1 MGSRIGKIWLALGY
15 LFLYLPI
22 FTLIVFSFN
31 DSKMVT
37 LWGGF
42 TLKWYDLV
50 ASDTE
55 VIDGLKLSLK
65 IALLSA
71 TSSVLLGMLAAF
83 AMVKYKK
90 FRGRTAF
97 IAHINAPLVVPE
109 VITGVSLLLFFVMC
123 ERMLGLPERGLFTIW
138 AGHTSVGM
146 AYAAVVIQSRLTEM
160 DKSLEE
166 AAMDLGC
173 RPFQVF
179 TLVTLPMIA
188 QSLLSS
194 WLLTFTISLDDVV
207 LSAFLSGPGSTTL
220 PIVILSRARLGLNPT
235 INVVATLTVAVVSV
249 AVLAGSLW
257 MLRQERKRAAEQ
269 AAAYREGMATKALPA
284 KRPTV
289 ASDFGVP

>member
-1 MGSRIGKIWLALGY
+1 MDSRIGKIWLSMGY

-42 TLKWYDLV
+42 TLKWYGLI
-50 ASDTE
+50 AHDTE

-71 TSSVLLGMLAAF
+71 TSSVVLGMLAAF

-90 FRGRTAF
+90 FFGRTSF

-109 VITGVSLLLFFVMC
+109 VITGLSLLLFVVMC
-123 ERMLGLPERGLFTIW
+123 QRVFGVPDRGLFTIW

-146 AYAAVVIQSRLTEM
+146 AYAAVVIQSRLLEM

-179 TLVTLPMIA
+179 TLVTFPMIV
-188 QSLLSS
+188 QSLASS

-207 LSAFLSGPGSTTL
+207 ATAFLSGPGSTTL
-220 PIVILSRARLGLNPT
+220 PIIILSRARLGLNPT
-235 INVVATLTVAVVSV
+235 INVIATITVAVVSV
-249 AVLAGSLW
+249 GVLAGSLW
-257 MLRQERKRAAEQ
+257 MSRQERRRAAEQ
-269 AAAYREGMATKALPA
+269 AAAYREGMSLDALPA
-284 KRPTV
+284 
-289 ASDFGVP
+289 